1 VKIQRTLNLEEVQD
15 HHHLGRAT
23 KFRKAMVEEMAVAQR
38 EIGVPI
44 LEEILTKIEEVGV
57 IDPMEAE
64 VEEEASDKMTVD
76 TEENNK
82 IEALIKEIEAPI
94 SEGGMK
100 IIRESLRETLLLID
114 LKMQAQGRDH
124 APLTDSTMKESSML
138 PLKPNKSLMRMTKMM
153 EISI

>member
-1 VKIQRTLNLEEVQD
+1 VKILRTLNSVEVQD
-15 HHHLGRAT
+15 HHHLGIAT

-57 IDPMEAE
+57 IDPMEA
-64 VEEEASDKMTVD
+64 VAEEEASDKMTVD

-114 LKMQAQGRDH
+114 LKMQAPGRDR

-138 PLKPNKSLMRMTKMM
+138 PLNPSQSSMRMTKMM
-153 EISI
+153 DS

>member
-1 VKIQRTLNLEEVQD
+1 MEEVKD
-15 HHHLGRAT
+15 HHQLGRAT

-38 EIGVPI
+38 EIGVLI

-57 IDPMEAE
+57 IDPMVE
-64 VEEEASDKMTVD
+64 VAEEEASDKMTVD

-94 SEGGMK
+94 SEGGMT

-114 LKMQAQGRDH
+114 LKMQEPGRDR

-138 PLKPNKSLMRMTKMM
+138 PLKPSQSSMRMTKMM
-153 EISI
+153 DS